1 MKYKNALGLSTYREG
16 GRAINRAIN
25 NTYHGGNIE
34 TDHHVIYSMRED
46 VSKNLVLPNST
57 TTIPGTLR
65 GVLDNDI
72 ELRDKMSLNGLE
84 IIQFSTTETQY
95 HRKT

>member
-1 MKYKNALGLSTYREG
+1 
-16 GRAINRAIN
+16 
-25 NTYHGGNIE
+25 
-34 TDHHVIYSMRED
+34 MRED

-72 ELRDKMSLNGLE
+72 ELRDKMSLNGLV
-84 IIQFSTTETQY
+84 ITKGKAGGLSTML
-95 HRKT
+95 KTGM